1 MSSILTCSRHFCSMK
16 HIIIGTAGHVDHG
29 KTWLIKSLSGIDTD
43 RLKEEKK
50 RGITIDLGFAY
61 MSAPDGSVIGIID
74 VPGHEKFI
82 RNMLAGIG
90 GIDIVLL
97 VVAADEGV
105 MPQTLEHLE
114 IMSLLDIKQG
124 IIVITKADLADE
136 EWLQLVESDVRE
148 AVAGTFLEDSP
159 CMRVSA
165 LTGEGM
171 AELRELVYNFAAQ
184 AGDKNNDPAFL
195 RIPIDRVFTMQGFGT
210 VITGTLTSGMLESG
224 TEVGIY
230 PQELKAKVRSIEV
243 HGKSVERAYAGQR
256 TAVNLSNIDKDQ
268 IERGN
273 VIAAEGSVSVT
284 DLIDVKIINLKDSQR
299 VIEDGSRLHLHYGA
313 AETLCRVVLL
323 EGKPLSPGDSGYA
336 QLMTAE
342 PIAVRSGDL
351 FVLRYFSPVE
361 TVGGGRILNARPAKH
376 KRKDE
381 AVLAALRLR
390 ESGSVMQKLEQTMRD
405 EAREFPD
412 ISDLSLRLGISREE
426 TGEMLR
432 ELAEKKR
439 AVRLDSEVYA
449 HIDYVNTVRDA
460 AFGILDEY
468 YDKNPL
474 LSRMPREEFR
484 SKLLAK
490 LRTKD
495 AKALDRLLGYL
506 IGAGDLDADSASL
519 AKGGYKVEFSEV
531 QRKLMD
537 ELAAMY
543 KSAAHE
549 SPDIEELLVG
559 RKDKAECR
567 KLIDAMCAEGRL
579 TRLSGTYCMDSEVLE
594 NIVAQVKAKIELDG
608 FVTLAELR
616 DKLGTSRKYA
626 LLILEYCDS
635 LKLTVLQGDRRV
647 FY

>member
-1 MSSILTCSRHFCSMK
+1 MK
-16 HIIIGTAGHVDHG
+16 NIIIGTAGHVDHG
-29 KTWLIKSLSGIDTD
+29 KTWLIRALSGIDTD

-61 MSAPDGSVIGIID
+61 MSAPGGTTIGIID

-105 MPQTLEHLE
+105 MPQTVEHLD
-114 IMSLLDIKQG
+114 IMRLLDIKRG
-124 IIVITKADLADE
+124 IIVITKADLAEE
-136 EWLQLVESDVRE
+136 EWLQLIESDVRD
-148 AVAGTFLEDSP
+148 AVAGTFLEEAP

-165 LTGEGM
+165 LTGEGIG
-171 AELRELVYNFAAQ
+171 ELRELVYEFALQ
-184 AGDKNNDPAFL
+184 AGEKNNDPALL

-210 VITGTLTSGMLESG
+210 VITGTLTSGMLENGS
-224 TEVGIY
+224 EVSIY
-230 PQELKAKVRSIEV
+230 PQGLKAKVRSIQV
-243 HGKSVERAYAGQR
+243 HGKTLERAYAGQR
-256 TAVNLSNIDKDQ
+256 TAVNLANIEKNQ

-273 VIAAEGSVSVT
+273 VIAAEGSLSVT
-284 DLIDVKIINLKDSQR
+284 DLIDVKLINLADSQR

-323 EGKPLSPGDSGYA
+323 EGGALNPGESGYA
-336 QLMTAE
+336 QLMTWE
-342 PIAVRSGDL
+342 PIAVRNGDL

-361 TVGGGRILNARPAKH
+361 TVGGGKILNARPAKH
-376 KRKDE
+376 RRRDE
-381 AVLAALRLR
+381 AVLKALRLR
-390 ESGSVMQKLEQTMRD
+390 ESGSTLDRLEQTMCD

-412 ISDLSLRLGISREE
+412 SSALSLKLGISREE
-426 TGEMLR
+426 VNKM
-432 ELAEKKR
+432 LAELVREGKI
-439 AVRLDSEVYA
+439 VRLDENVYV
-449 HIDYVNTVRDA
+449 HLDYVNKVKDA
-460 AFGILDEY
+460 AFAVLQGY

-490 LRTKD
+490 LRLKNQ
-495 AKALDRLLGYL
+495 KPLDRLMGYL
-506 IGAGDLDADSASL
+506 VGTGDLNANSSSVGEAD
-519 AKGGYKVEFSEV
+519 YEVEFSEA

-537 ELAAMY
+537 ELAVLY
-543 KSAAHE
+543 KAAAHE
-549 SPDIEELLVG
+549 SPDIDELLSG
-559 RKDKAECR
+559 RRNKAECR

-579 TRLSGTYCMDSEVLE
+579 TRLPGGTCMDSEVLE
-594 NIVAQVKAKIELDG
+594 EIVAKIKAKIEREG
-608 FVTLAELR
+608 FITLAELR
-616 DKLGTSRKYA
+616 DMLGTSRKYA
-626 LLILEYCDS
+626 LMILEYCDS